1 MDDRIAH
8 VWLVRLKEDRTIL
21 EAVFASNESEN
32 VRNAA
37 LAATGHGE
45 HHALF
50 ACDDEPDLLAAIG
63 YVSTDPVG
71 SEGQK
76 ARASR
81 FLEFVTHQD
90 LFIINVEVCQI
101 ALNSEKITLLLS
113 ESEPS
118 DSNLLPGKGDWAVS
132 MVPLPVA
139 GRRNQH
145 TCEPPKKTW
154 VQVVAS
160 EDAGRLKQAGS
171 AKRFN
176 RFLETRTTSQLA
188 K

>member
-8 VWLVRLKEDRTIL
+8 IWLVRLKEGRAIS
-21 EAVFASNESEN
+21 EALFASNESEN

-37 LAATGHGE
+37 LEANGHGE

-50 ACDDEPDLLAAIG
+50 VCDDEPDLLAAIG
-63 YVSTDPVG
+63 YVSTDPES

-76 ARASR
+76 ARATR

-90 LFIINVEVCQI
+90 LFIFSVEVCQV
-101 ALNSEKITLLLS
+101 ALGSDKITLLFS
-113 ESEPS
+113 ESEPADS
-118 DSNLLPGKGDWAVS
+118 DSLPGKGAWAVS
-132 MVPLPVA
+132 MAPLPVA
-139 GRRNQH
+139 GRQNQH
-145 TCEPPKKTW
+145 TSEPPRKTW

-160 EDAGRLKQAGS
+160 EDAGRLKQAGP

-176 RFLETRTTSQLA
+176 KFLETRTTSQLA